1 MLSKIRQPLVANSF
15 YLYIGHFAD
24 YLLLLFILPFISRA
38 LGPTAL
44 GHIGLAQTFSLLV
57 MMFLEFGFSNPNE
70 F

>member
-44 GHIGLAQTFSLLV
+44 GHIGLAQTYQGILLDIKTV
-57 MMFLEFGFSNPNE
+57 LQ
-70 F
+70 